1 MPIIDADTHV
11 DETEET
17 WKYIDE
23 TYRSYT
29 PVTVTHQTS
38 VPGQRPPGDDRYWLI
53 DGCLRLRRIRDDV
66 RTGTVVE
73 TRELL
78 DVPARLHHMDELGVD
93 VHVMYPTLF
102 ITAISERPDVELA
115 LCRAYNRWIAA
126 KCQGT
131 GGRLR
136 WIAVL
141 PTLSIDATLEEIRF
155 AKDNGAVGLYKKGVE
170 CGHRGAGDPY
180 FFPIYELANE
190 LDLAIC
196 MHIGMGDPSF
206 NQITRGFSVR
216 WAGALSVV
224 DACTALVT
232 ARVPQKFPNLRVGF
246 IEAGASWVPYILS
259 SLQAVKDRLGG
270 RQSFDLT
277 PTLFRDS
284 RFYVAYQTQE
294 DLPYLLQH
302 GLEDSLVVGSD
313 YSHPDQASE
322 LMALRVMQQR
332 AERGEVS
339 QTVVKKMLED
349 NPGRLYGL

>member
-17 WKYIDE
+17 WKYLDE
-23 TYRSYT
+23 ASRGIT
-29 PVTVTHQTS
+29 PVTVIHQTS
-38 VPGQRPPGDDRYWLI
+38 VPGQRPAGDDRYWLI
-53 DGCLRLRRIRDDV
+53 DGALRLRRVRDDK

-78 DVPARLHHMDELGVD
+78 DVPARLRHMDELGVD
-93 VHVMYPTLF
+93 IHIMYPTLF
-102 ITAISERPDVELA
+102 ITAVSERSDVELA

-126 KCQGT
+126 KCEGT
-131 GGRLR
+131 NGRLR

-141 PTLSIDATLEEIRF
+141 PTLSMDQTLEEMRF
-155 AKDNGAVGLYKKGVE
+155 AKENGAVGVYKKGVE
-170 CGHRGAGDPY
+170 CGHRGAGDSY
-180 FFPIYELANE
+180 FFPLYQAAND

-206 NQITRGFSVR
+206 NQITRGFAVR

-224 DACTALVT
+224 DACTSLVT
-232 ARVPQKFPNLRVGF
+232 AGVPQRFPRLRVGF
-246 IEAGASWVPYILS
+246 IEAGAAWVPYVLS
-259 SLQAVKDRLGG
+259 SLQAVKDRLAG
-270 RQSFDLT
+270 RQSFTLSPD
-277 PTLFRDS
+277 LFRDC

-322 LMALRVMQQR
+322 LQALRVMRDR
-332 AERGEVS
+332 AEHRQVDP
-339 QTVVKKMLED
+339 TVVRKMLDD
-349 NPGRLYGL
+349 NPRALYGL